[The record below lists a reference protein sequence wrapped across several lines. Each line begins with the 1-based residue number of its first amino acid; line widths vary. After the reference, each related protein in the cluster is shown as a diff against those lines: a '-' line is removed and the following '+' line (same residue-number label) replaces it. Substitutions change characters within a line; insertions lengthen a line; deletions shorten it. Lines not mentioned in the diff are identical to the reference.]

1 MLIER
6 TFSAQLIL
14 VLFRPFAFI
23 WSVPVI
29 ASVTWGSSYL
39 VALGLIPLFSILDSL
54 FQAHARHGYLTGF
67 IARPNKKFFVHL
79 GYLIVGILM
88 LTIGYGFRIES
99 YYVMAA
105 AIFALYTLSAVLNI
119 YEDTFASTEATFN
132 IAMYEITAFLIC
144 SFVALL
150 HQSLIAAVAVHIINP
165 LCRVLVALR
174 YSASPRRMGA
184 RIVGIEAKISYII
197 KNIFTQLFASMAAA
211 APAIIVFFSITP
223 KEHISN
229 SLIYFKVLFVSSSI
243 LSLAINL
250 LSSRL
255 FYGVINLNLRRY
267 ERKLQIAE
275 RVYIVFFVI
284 TAALLLISLFCG
296 YRTKIFLTLFLCV
309 AFSYL
314 NLLSSLG
321 LARGRPGLS
330 VITQGAI
337 LVGSVGFA
345 IFLGGLIVKS
355 FLPMLAFAFIFLL
368 IHCRHKVS
376 GLLMT

>member
-1 MLIER
+1 MPIER

-14 VLFRPFAFI
+14 VLFRPFAFV

-67 IARPNKKFFVHL
+67 IAKPNKKFFVQL
-79 GYLIVGILM
+79 GYLIVGILI
-88 LTIGYGFRIES
+88 LAIGYGFRIES

-105 AIFALYTLSAVLNI
+105 ALFALYSLSAILNI
-119 YEDTFASTEATFN
+119 YEDTFATTEATFN
-132 IAMYEITAFLIC
+132 IAMYEITAFVIC
-144 SFVALL
+144 SIIALL

-174 YSASPRRMGA
+174 YSASPRRIGG
-184 RIVGIEAKISYII
+184 RIVDIEAKSSYII

-211 APAIIVFFSITP
+211 APAIIVFFTITP
-223 KEHISN
+223 KDHIAS

-243 LSLAINL
+243 LSLTINL

-255 FYGVINLNLRRY
+255 FYGVIRLNLRRH

-275 RVYIVFFVI
+275 QVYIIFLLI
-284 TAALLLISLFCG
+284 TGVSLLISLF
-296 YRTKIFLTLFLCV
+296 YDFKIKIFLTLYLCA

-321 LARGRPGLS
+321 LARGCPGLS
-330 VITQGAI
+330 VTTQAAI
-337 LVGSVGFA
+337 LVGSLGFA
-345 IFLGGLIVKS
+345 IFLGGLFAKS
-355 FLPMLAFAFIFLL
+355 LLPMLAFAFIFFL
-368 IHCRHKVS
+368 IRRRHKVS
-376 GLLMT
+376 NLLMD